1 MIDEAVLAVDQ
12 GTTNT
17 KAVLVSPDGR
27 VLATG
32 SAPVG
37 VESPRPGWVEQD
49 AERIWSSVRDAV
61 AACRAAAPGVRPAGL
76 ALSTQRESVVGWS
89 AGSGRP
95 LGPVIGWQDRRTA
108 AWCAAHVGED
118 ARRAVHE
125 RTGLR
130 VDPMFS

>member
-1 MIDEAVLAVDQ
+1 MFDEAVLAVDQ

-17 KAVLVSPDGR
+17 KAVLVSADGR

-37 VESPRPGWVEQD
+37 VESPRPGWVQQD
-49 AERIWSSVRDAV
+49 AERIWSSVREAV

-95 LGPVIGWQDRRTA
+95 LGPGIGGEGRRPA
-108 AWCAAHVGED
+108 GRRGAH
-118 ARRAVHE
+118 
-125 RTGLR
+125 
-130 VDPMFS
+130 